1 MPQKPPDTLPADF
14 FDGQAAKAPPAPD
27 TLPADFFEQQAAP
40 PAAIASPPAKYETQ
54 LTPAEQPGFDAWKAK
69 NAPNDSGEDYDLR
82 GLFKSGQ
89 GTDARGHA
97 TDQFKKPNHP
107 TFSTQSQYSGKDGN
121 TGGQW
126 IERDGKTFF
135 TPSQTNLKTR
145 SFAELQQYF
154 KENEPD
160 ATLVQFTGPLA
171 DPKNP
176 ASALPSAAEAQQLG
190 ERDAQQYIA
199 QLTGRPAQAPV
210 PSGLQQPATVPTPRP
225 IQVGS
230 PKLQLPAEPRGLIN
244 PQITQPAGNV
254 VKPAKPGYT
263 QGIEALQSGN
273 FKEAHE
279 ILSQPPEFI
288 SQPVDELNKFLVG
301 PFQFHAAVTKAA
313 AGLTSPE
320 NLAIGGATAGLGAA
334 ATSGIPLIRAAAQTL
349 NAGLSTWFASQAG
362 KSMGE
367 RSPELVKAVKAGD
380 LSGIAENLGFMS
392 ADAML
397 IYFAGQHATEAAG
410 EAHGAAQQVG
420 DLFREGGK
428 YGKAQPTRG
437 EVVPDYSKLS
447 DDQLVGEYSK
457 AHAAGQA
464 TAKSDIAREIMMRQ
478 AMRKPRQIEPG
489 RQPDAVYEDSED
501 SPPPAGASAE
511 PPPDTLPPDFF
522 DAEKP
527 GTEPLATA
535 PETPGGAPTK
545 RLVAPEGEA
554 PAKPPLP
561 KMNDAMQAAHDEA
574 TAMVRA
580 AEEDGDPFRVD
591 AAKRHV
597 AFIEELV
604 RASAYKSP
612 PPKHTPEN
620 LADQYA
626 ASGMQP
632 SPNVVATPEEIRA
645 GAELAIENHNAENP
659 APAVEEKPVVESAP
673 VASADHSQADEEA
686 AGAEGAVDV
695 AERSGAVDAGSGA
708 EEAGRVAP
716 VKPNVAAAEGERAG
730 TANLARL
737 EPGAPGIAIEKDA
750 AMPASRLRKIVYRDE
765 QGRPRGYLQ
774 FYLDD
779 AQQRVAP
786 KSHGLYPEVY
796 VSTESRR
803 SGIATKLYDAAR
815 KAGFDLSQVSGTEV
829 TPAGA
834 AFLNARKAPKPGTI
848 MQLPA
853 SAIARDPVRFQFK
866 GNTGERGVG
875 EKLRGVQ
882 KWDPEKGGTV
892 AVWHDPAMGP
902 DSKPFVVNGHQR
914 LGLLDRVGGP
924 ADTATVR
931 FIKADTAREAMVKG
945 ALINIAEDSGD
956 GDPIDA
962 AKVFRDSGFTAERLA
977 EEGISL
983 TGKMASQG
991 LALAKLDPHLFGM
1004 VVSGD
1009 IPPARAAVIGA
1020 GLPEHADQR
1029 ALYDV
1034 IQKRDKAG
1042 KRLTNDQIG
1051 EMIRLALGGPKKTG
1065 VRSDEQGVL
1074 FGAEEV
1080 TRSLIAEKAEVS
1092 DYIRK
1097 QLAGEKRLFSSVGDE
1112 AVAGKLSERGNVIK
1126 AGENKAVADQAAQA
1140 LAIYDK
1146 LSERSGPVSDALGRA
1161 AAELAEGNDA
1171 TKTKQAAYLRVR
1183 QALAEEL
1190 RPGKPGLR
1198 RAEGLGSEGPREA
1211 GQGQHDPADS
1221 QSPVAAG
1228 DSLPFG
1234 DSFDPDAQRAAED
1247 LARRR
1252 LEGDQLSA
1260 EFNSPTRGKVKPAEP
1275 PPQTDLFEETP
1286 EHRAG
1291 DLFSDERGAVSLNT
1305 ATLGLQ
1311 KFYQQDIRPGL
1322 LAAAKLM
1329 VDAKD
1334 EILQALAPGARG
1346 PRAAATHAEL
1356 RYTAAELQ
1364 RRADRARTALEAASK
1379 ALRKLPLAERWK
1391 FVDRIEHGQAQPTI
1405 ELQAIGDLMR
1415 AMLDDARDEVQSLG
1429 TGKLQSFYANYF
1441 PHIWADPKKAAVTIA
1456 SMLARRPLEGKKSF
1470 LKKRTIVTVAD
1481 GLAAGLTPVS
1491 EDPVEM
1497 ILAKL
1502 GEMQRYIMA
1511 QHALAAEK
1519 KAGRMKY
1526 VDARKGKAPKG
1537 WQKIDDAVATVY
1549 GPSIQQ
1555 ITEYPN
1561 EGLWNGLHQVAAA
1574 LGIQHKRGFENLRN
1588 AVGRAHPAGWVKTLH
1603 GSAEQVLAHEIGHQI
1618 DWRAGSGQRFITNY
1632 PDAGTVARLKRA
1644 YATLKDPASTPA
1656 DKKAARAELK
1666 SLRPAIAKRK
1676 EFARQ
1681 LRALADLRGG
1691 RPEYTHKREEKMAQL
1706 AEMWVG
1712 AREQFK
1718 RTAPTVFE
1726 EWRQFLDDNPKLHA
1740 LRDIEGTTGLTSDSQ
1755 PYDVGG
1761 LVIRG
1766 HWWAPEESARLFNNY
1781 LSPGLRAKSPT
1792 FRAYMGA
1799 GNVLLQFQLGWS
1811 AFHATFVSLEAM
1823 TSRFALGVYQANHG
1837 AVGKGLQSMAIGL
1850 TPASPFQNYR
1860 AGKKIQKAWDRPG
1873 SQTPLIEQMTDA
1885 VVEAGGRARMDR
1897 AFQTHMTNR
1906 MMEAFRAGNI
1916 LGGILRSPF
1925 AATEQVA
1932 RPVME
1937 FLVPRMK
1944 LGAFAK
1950 MAEFEME
1957 RLGPGATPLEIRQA
1971 LGKAWDSIDNR
1982 FGQLVYDNLAW
1993 NRVHKELAMGSFRT
2007 VGWNVGDI
2015 RELGGGALDALKSL
2029 KGAPRARR
2037 FEISHRLSYLL
2048 ALPLVIGLYGAI
2060 TNYLLTGEAPEDLK
2074 TMYYPHDGEGGR
2086 VSMPSYIKEVMSLWH
2101 DPTGWAKGK
2110 VHPLFTL
2117 ILDMLSNRDYFNRP
2131 IAKPDDPLMEQLLE
2145 LAKYPLSVSTPI
2157 SVQGLQRSEQG
2168 TLKEKVLPFVGFPRA
2183 PKYITSD
2190 GEGVSGSDAEVD
2202 RLLGR

>member
-1 MPQKPPDTLPADF
+1 MPQNTPDTLPADF
-14 FDGQAAKAPPAPD
+14 FDGQAAKEAPAPD
-27 TLPADFFEQQAAP
+27 RLPADFFDQKAAP
-40 PAAIASPPAKYETQ
+40 PAAIAETPRPRQPLGPAPKPEDFKVSIGERDLTIPDDFSVRFAGPGPYETQ
-54 LTPAEQPGFDAWKAK
+54 LTAPEENQFQQWKK
-69 NAPNDSGEDYDLR
+69 LNAPNDSGEDYDLR
-82 GLFKSGQ
+82 GAFKG
-89 GTDARGHA
+89 GATPAENGHFPD
-97 TDQFKKPNHP
+97 TWKKPNHP
-107 TFSTQSQYSGKDGN
+107 TFSDQSQYA
-121 TGGQW
+121 T
-126 IERDGKTFF
+126 
-135 TPSQTNLKTR
+135 
-145 SFAELQQYF
+145 
-154 KENEPD
+154 PD
-160 ATLVQFTGPLA
+160 APHWDGYRLIDKRGKVVADETPKFSGPLA
-171 DPKNP
+171 DPNDP
-176 ASALPSAAEAQQLG
+176 TSALPSPEEAQQLA
-190 ERDAQQYIA
+190 EREAQQYID
-199 QLTGRPAQAPV
+199 QLLKKQPQAPI
-210 PSGLQQPATVPTPRP
+210 PSGLQSPPVGTPRP
-225 IQVGS
+225 VQVGS
-230 PKLQLPAEPRGLIN
+230 PKIKQPPYQPGEIDPDFPGQPVGEKRGAGFIN
-244 PQITQPAGNV
+244 PQLTQPTANV
-254 VKPAKPGYT
+254 QRPAKPGYE
-263 QGIEALQSGN
+263 QGIEALQAGD
-273 FKEAHE
+273 FKTAHE
-279 ILSQPPEFI
+279 ILSQPPEFV
-288 SQPVDELNKFLVG
+288 SKPVDELNKFLVG
-301 PFQFHAAVTKAA
+301 PFQFHAAIAKTA
-313 AGLTSPE
+313 AGLTAPE
-320 NLAIGGATAGLGAA
+320 NLAIGAATAGLGAA
-334 ATSGIPLIRAAAQTL
+334 AQGGSALVRAGAQTL
-349 NAGLSTWFASQAG
+349 NAGLSAYFATQAG
-362 KSMGE
+362 KQ
-367 RSPELVKAVKAGD
+367 LVEHVPALAQAVKARD
-380 LSGIAENLGFMS
+380 LSGIAENLGFAT

-397 IYFAGQHATEAAG
+397 AYFATAHAKDSAITAAG
-410 EAHGAAQQVG
+410 EWNVFADQ
-420 DLFREGGK
+420 FREGGK
-428 YGKAQPTRG
+428 YGKAQDTRAR
-437 EVVPDYSKLS
+437 VVPDYTKMS
-447 DDQLVGEYSK
+447 DDELVMEANRANRAQEKTTK
-457 AHAAGQA
+457 A
-464 TAKSDIAREIMMRQ
+464 DIAREIIRRRTEGNGQ
-478 AMRKPRQIEPG
+478 KQIGATPEPI
-489 RQPDAVYEDSED
+489 DV
-501 SPPPAGASAE
+501 GAA
-511 PPPDTLPPDFF
+511 PDTLPADFF
-522 DAEKP
+522 DKGERP
-527 GTEPLATA
+527 GPTPSGEP
-535 PETPGGAPTK
+535 PESPGGDPIEP
-545 RLVAPEGEA
+545 VAAANGET

-561 KMNDAMQAAHDEA
+561 KMNAAMQAAHDQA
-574 TAMVRA
+574 TAMH
-580 AEEDGDPFRVD
+580 AEAVKDGDPFRVE

-597 AFIEELV
+597 EFIEELV

-620 LADQYA
+620 LADEYA

-645 GAELAIENHNAENP
+645 GAELAMVVGTEGEVNENAIEASAAGGGEG
-659 APAVEEKPVVESAP
+659 AP
-673 VASADHSQADEEA
+673 VNRAADSQADGEA
-686 AGAEGAVDV
+686 AGAAGSADQS
-695 AERSGAVDAGSGA
+695 ERGGAVDAGNGGA
-708 EEAGRVAP
+708 EEAGR
-716 VKPNVAAAEGERAG
+716 
-730 TANLARL
+730 
-737 EPGAPGIAIEKDA
+737 IE
-750 AMPASRLRKIVYRDE
+750 
-765 QGRPRGYLQ
+765 
-774 FYLDD
+774 
-779 AQQRVAP
+779 
-786 KSHGLYPEVY
+786 
-796 VSTESRR
+796 
-803 SGIATKLYDAAR
+803 
-815 KAGFDLSQVSGTEV
+815 
-829 TPAGA
+829 
-834 AFLNARKAPKPGTI
+834 APKPGTI

-892 AVWHDPAMGP
+892 AVWQDPAMGP

-924 ADTATVR
+924 GDTATVR

-991 LALAKLDPHLFGM
+991 LALAKLDPHLFGL

-1051 EMIRLALGGPKKTG
+1051 EMIRLALGGPKKTATRG
-1065 VRSDEQGVL
+1065 DEQGVL

-1112 AVAGKLSERGNVIK
+1112 AVAGKLSERGNIIK

-1161 AAELAEGNDA
+1161 AAELAEGSDA
-1171 TKTKQAAYLRVR
+1171 TNTKQAAYLRVR

-1198 RAEGLGSEGPREA
+1198 RTEGLGSEGPREA
-1211 GQGQHDPADS
+1211 GQGQHDPADAKS
-1221 QSPVAAG
+1221 SVVAG

-1234 DSFDPDAQRAAED
+1234 DSFDPGAQRDAED
-1247 LARRR
+1247 LAQRR

-1260 EFNSPTRGKVKPAEP
+1260 EFNSQTRGKVKPAEP
-1275 PPQTDLFEETP
+1275 PPQTNLFEETP

-1291 DLFSDERGAVSLNT
+1291 DLFGDERGAVSINT

-1322 LAAAKLM
+1322 LAAAKLI

-1334 EILQALAPGARG
+1334 EILQGFAPGARG
-1346 PRAAATHAEL
+1346 LRAAATHAEL

-1379 ALRKLPLAERWK
+1379 SLRKLPLPERWK
-1391 FVDRIEHGQAQPTI
+1391 FVDRIEHGQPQPTI

-1415 AMLDDARDEVQSLG
+1415 TMLDDARDEVQSLG

-1549 GPSIQQ
+1549 GPSVQQ
-1555 ITEYPN
+1555 IVEYPN

-1588 AVGRAHPAGWVKTLH
+1588 AVGRAHPAGWVKTMH

-1632 PDAGTVARLKRA
+1632 PDAGTMARLKRA

-1656 DKKAARAELK
+1656 DKKSARSELK

-1718 RTAPTVFE
+1718 RTAPAVFE
-1726 EWRQFLDDNPKLHA
+1726 EWKRFLDDNPKLHA

-1781 LSPGLRAKSPT
+1781 LSPGLRAKSAT

-1823 TSRFALGVYQANHG
+1823 TSRFALGIYEVNHG

-1873 SQTPLIEQMTDA
+1873 SQAPLIEQMADA

-1897 AFQTHMTNR
+1897 AFQTRMTNR

-1916 LGGILRSPF
+1916 LGGLVRSPF

-1950 MAEFEME
+1950 MAEFEIE

-1993 NRVHKELAMGSFRT
+1993 NRIAKDLAMGSFRT

-2029 KGAPRARR
+2029 KNAPRARR

-2048 ALPLVIGLYGAI
+2048 ALPLVIGLYGSI
-2060 TNYLLTGEAPEDLK
+2060 VNYLMTGEAPEDLR
-2074 TMYYPHDGEGGR
+2074 TAYYPHDGEGGR
-2086 VSMPSYIKEVMSLWH
+2086 VSMPSYIKEVMSVWH
-2101 DPTGWAKGK
+2101 EPMGWVKAK
-2110 VHPLFTL
+2110 VHPLATL

-2131 IAKPDDPLMEQLLE
+2131 IAKPGDPLMEQLLE
-2145 LAKYPLSVSTPI
+2145 LAKYPLSVATPI

-2168 TLKEKVLPFVGFPRA
+2168 TLKEKALPFVGFPRA
-2183 PKYITSD
+2183 PKYIGDS
-2190 GEGVSGSDAEVD
+2190 EGGASDAEVN